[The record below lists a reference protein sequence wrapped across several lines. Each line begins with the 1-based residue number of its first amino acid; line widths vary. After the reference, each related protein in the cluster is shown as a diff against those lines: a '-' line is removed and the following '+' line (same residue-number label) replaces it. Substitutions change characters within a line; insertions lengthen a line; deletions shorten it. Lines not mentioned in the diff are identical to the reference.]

1 MLNTYKNQ
9 LSEQIH
15 LKKLE
20 LFQLVSLYG
29 LNNMMVLNS
38 SQKLDKLINEY
49 HHKALLENE
58 KMTDLDEKERQ

>member
-1 MLNTYKNQ
+1 MQNTYKNQ

-29 LNNMMVLNS
+29 LNSIMVLNS
-38 SQKLDKLINEY
+38 SRKLDKLINEY
-49 HHKALLENE
+49 QLKSLLENE
-58 KMTDLDEKERQ
+58 QNTDLVEKERQ